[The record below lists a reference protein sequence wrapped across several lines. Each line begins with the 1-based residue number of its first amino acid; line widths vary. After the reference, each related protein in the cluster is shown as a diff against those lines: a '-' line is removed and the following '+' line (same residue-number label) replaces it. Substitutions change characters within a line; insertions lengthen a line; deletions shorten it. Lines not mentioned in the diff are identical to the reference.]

1 MIRDRVIQLVATF
14 VALAAFVGAG
24 SVLPVAVK
32 RSEEAGLRYT
42 DVAIDGAPPI
52 VAIGTAIGALRGIIV
67 DYLWIRL
74 TMMKEEGLFYE
85 IMANAD
91 LITKLQPRFPQVW
104 AFHGHNMAYN
114 VSVLT
119 NTPEE
124 RWNWVRSG
132 IDLVRNEG
140 LRYNPNDLVLHKEL
154 AFWFGHK
161 IDGISDD
168 AHLHYKREFAREWQ
182 LLLGQPPFD
191 HAGREAWIRSIAEA
205 PKTLEELEA
214 TTPGAKALVERLREA
229 AGAGGLTGFALDK
242 RLLLAYGEWDA
253 LRTSPYARL
262 LDLEPQLRANSP
274 LYRSVDQVFSD
285 PDPEVQKTVR
295 ALVEFL
301 RRKVLVEEYNMDP
314 VRMHRYTLDVGPLD
328 WRHPQAHA
336 FYWAKK
342 GTEEG
347 EQRVD
352 DPDDIYKIIN
362 NDRAQIHAMQSLARS
377 GLMSVDP
384 FSSDNPGRLSDPRWI
399 KVIDRYFRELY
410 DKHYEARGAGA
421 DTFTDFHENFMTS
434 AVRELYRSG
443 DLEGA
448 QEILDELDRL
458 YGRGGIVPN
467 TTYARDLKTFVDE
480 TTVGEYEYQP
490 DIARSDVYAALKRG
504 FREGLLLNRPKVL
517 EDARIFA
524 RDLIDY
530 FKNNRY
536 YDFVTKFG
544 ESRIGDLI
552 GDLEDSE
559 RAVLQQL
566 LMDRS
571 LPLIDRLTIY
581 NRAGEGMQRRAY
593 DAVKPQIES
602 EFAASPMSRTLTFSQ
617 VLPEPPGMEAYRA
630 QQAREAAALQAD
642 REDRI
647 DLSPR

>member
-1 MIRDRVIQLVATF
+1 
-14 VALAAFVGAG
+14 
-24 SVLPVAVK
+24 
-32 RSEEAGLRYT
+32 
-42 DVAIDGAPPI
+42 
-52 VAIGTAIGALRGIIV
+52 
-67 DYLWIRL
+67 
-74 TMMKEEGLFYE
+74 
-85 IMANAD
+85 
-91 LITKLQPRFPQVW
+91 
-104 AFHGHNMAYN
+104 
-114 VSVLT
+114 
-119 NTPEE
+119 
-124 RWNWVRSG
+124 
-132 IDLVRNEG
+132 
-140 LRYNPNDLVLHKEL
+140 
-154 AFWFGHK
+154 
-161 IDGISDD
+161 
-168 AHLHYKREFAREWQ
+168 
-182 LLLGQPPFD
+182 
-191 HAGREAWIRSIAEA
+191 
-205 PKTLEELEA
+205 
-214 TTPGAKALVERLREA
+214 
-229 AGAGGLTGFALDK
+229 
-242 RLLLAYGEWDA
+242 
-253 LRTSPYARL
+253 
-262 LDLEPQLRANSP
+262 
-274 LYRSVDQVFSD
+274 
-285 PDPEVQKTVR
+285 
-295 ALVEFL
+295 
-301 RRKVLVEEYNMDP
+301 
-314 VRMHRYTLDVGPLD
+314 
-328 WRHPQAHA
+328 
-336 FYWAKK
+336 
-342 GTEEG
+342 
-347 EQRVD
+347 
-352 DPDDIYKIIN
+352 
-362 NDRAQIHAMQSLARS
+362 
-377 GLMSVDP
+377 
-384 FSSDNPGRLSDPRWI
+384 
-399 KVIDRYFRELY
+399 VIDRYFRELY
-410 DKHYEARGAGA
+410 DKHYESRGAGA

-434 AVRELYRSG
+434 AMRELYRSG

-480 TTVGEYEYQP
+480 TTVGEYEAQP

-530 FKNNRY
+530 FKNSRY

-602 EFAASPMSRTLTFSQ
+602 EFAASPMSRTLTLSQ